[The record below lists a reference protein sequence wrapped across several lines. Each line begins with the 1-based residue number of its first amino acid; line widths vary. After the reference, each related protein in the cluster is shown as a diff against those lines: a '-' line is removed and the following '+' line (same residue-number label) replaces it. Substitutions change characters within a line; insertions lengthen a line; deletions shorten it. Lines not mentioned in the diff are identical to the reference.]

1 MSQLV
6 VFGLGREEYALP
18 IEQVQEIIRAVA
30 PRTLPHADPGL
41 LGVINLR
48 GVTIPVFDLALVLG
62 GSPQEGE
69 GKIIVIEGESQ
80 RVGIVVDEVSEVLTV
95 SDEQFEQAARRRPA
109 PLGDRE
115 GRRAADRARRS
126 DRAAPLA
133 LARSRRVAPRRA
145 ARSS

>member
-18 IEQVQEIIRAVA
+18 IEQVQEIIRAVE

-48 GVTIPVFDLALVLG
+48 GVTIPVFDLGLVLG
-62 GSPQEGE
+62 GAPQAGD
-69 GKIIVIEGESQ
+69 GKIIVVEGDGQ

-95 SDEQFEQAARRRPA
+95 SDEQLEEPPVGDPRLAAIA
-109 PLGDRE
+109 KVNDRLIVLVDPNALLSSLSLE
-115 GRRAADRARRS
+115 LAA
-126 DRAAPLA
+126 
-133 LARSRRVAPRRA
+133 
-145 ARSS
+145 

>member
-1 MSQLV
+1 VLDVSQLV

-18 IEQVQEIIRAVA
+18 IEQVQEIIRAVE

-62 GSPQEGE
+62 GSPQEGD

-95 SDEQFEQAARRRPA
+95 SDQQLEEPPVGDPRLSAIAKVDERLIVLVDPTALLRSLSLELAA
-109 PLGDRE
+109 
-115 GRRAADRARRS
+115 
-126 DRAAPLA
+126 
-133 LARSRRVAPRRA
+133 
-145 ARSS
+145 